1 MKTIRNNLHMIGYVY
16 KAAPMY
22 MVSLFLCSGIQAL
35 VAVGGLWVDKMVIAR
50 LVGGRGLAAGLFLFY
65 GFYIALDYVF
75 QQARLFLMNRFNS
88 LLNVDFSIYMRRILY
103 DKVRDFDI
111 SCYEDQEF
119 YNDYERAVGEIDT
132 RPIQVADTLAR
143 GFYYVLTML
152 LITVVVFEPVFI
164 AAAIVVLIKQL
175 VYLNRLNK
183 INYRINMETTVHD
196 RRAGYVKQLFQ
207 NSAFIMQSRVMGAT
221 PYFVGQNER
230 AMESRRAVSGKYYR
244 KSIVPSALSYFTG
257 ELAVAAMGFYLCA
270 QMLHGRYSASDFVYL
285 FQAFFVFS
293 ANLIY
298 LFQIFPE
305 MADHSRYIDNIRKVM
320 DYKTIVKDAGE
331 GTESVGAFES
341 LEVRNLCFAYQKD
354 REVLK
359 GITFRLRKGEKI
371 AIVGENGSGKSTL
384 VKLLLDMYPAGGGEI
399 RYNGVDYRRCGASE
413 IRAAFGV
420 VFQDFQTYAFTVAE
434 NVLMRKAESEEDRE
448 KVVLA
453 LRFAGLWEKVRTLED
468 GIFTVL
474 TKEFDEKGVYFSG
487 GEYQKLAIAR
497 AYARDAEI
505 LVFDEPNSALDPVS
519 EYEIFQKI
527 MLLGKDRTVI
537 YISHRL
543 FSTVSADCIYLLAEG
558 RVCEKGTHDSL
569 MAQKG
574 KYYEMYT
581 AQIEGYRE
589 S

>member
-1 MKTIRNNLHMIGYVY
+1 MKTIRNNLHMIGYIY

-22 MVSLFLCSGIQAL
+22 LVSLFLCSAIQAL

-103 DKVRDFDI
+103 HKVKEFDL
-111 SCYEDQEF
+111 SCYEDPEF

-132 RPIQVADTLAR
+132 RPLQVADTLSR

-152 LITVVVFEPVFI
+152 LITVVVFEPVFL
-164 AAAIVVLIKQL
+164 AAAFVVLIKQL

-183 INYRINMETTVHD
+183 VNYRINMETTVHD

-207 NSAFIMQSRVMGAT
+207 NSDFIMQSRVMGAT
-221 PYFVGQNER
+221 SYFVGQNES
-230 AMESRRAVSGKYYR
+230 AMESSCAVSGRYYR
-244 KSIVPSALSYFTG
+244 KTVAPSALAFFTG
-257 ELAVAAMGFYLCA
+257 ELAVAAVGFYLCV
-270 QMLHGRYSASDFVYL
+270 QMLHGRYSTSDFVYL
-285 FQAFFVFS
+285 FQAFSVFS
-293 ANLIY
+293 ANLTY

-305 MADHSRYIDNIRKVM
+305 MTDHSRYIDNIRKVM
-320 DYKTIVKDAGE
+320 DYKPIVKETDE
-331 GTESVGAFES
+331 GMAPVGAFEK
-341 LEVRNLCFAYQKD
+341 LEIRDLRFAYQED

-359 GITFRLRKGEKI
+359 GVAFQIRKGEKI

-384 VKLLLDMYPAGGGEI
+384 VKLLLDMYPAEGGEI
-399 RYNGVDYRRCGASE
+399 LYNGVDYRRCGASE

-448 KVVLA
+448 KVVSA
-453 LRFAGLWEKVRTLED
+453 LQFAGLWEKVQALED

-505 LVFDEPNSALDPVS
+505 LIFDEPNSALDPVS

-581 AQIEGYRE
+581 AQTEGYRE

>member
-1 MKTIRNNLHMIGYVY
+1 
-16 KAAPMY
+16 
-22 MVSLFLCSGIQAL
+22 
-35 VAVGGLWVDKMVIAR
+35 
-50 LVGGRGLAAGLFLFY
+50 
-65 GFYIALDYVF
+65 
-75 QQARLFLMNRFNS
+75 
-88 LLNVDFSIYMRRILY
+88 
-103 DKVRDFDI
+103 
-111 SCYEDQEF
+111 
-119 YNDYERAVGEIDT
+119 
-132 RPIQVADTLAR
+132 
-143 GFYYVLTML
+143 
-152 LITVVVFEPVFI
+152 
-164 AAAIVVLIKQL
+164 
-175 VYLNRLNK
+175 
-183 INYRINMETTVHD
+183 
-196 RRAGYVKQLFQ
+196 
-207 NSAFIMQSRVMGAT
+207 
-221 PYFVGQNER
+221 
-230 AMESRRAVSGKYYR
+230 
-244 KSIVPSALSYFTG
+244 
-257 ELAVAAMGFYLCA
+257 
-270 QMLHGRYSASDFVYL
+270 
-285 FQAFFVFS
+285 
-293 ANLIY
+293 
-298 LFQIFPE
+298 
-305 MADHSRYIDNIRKVM
+305 M

-399 RYNGVDYRRCGASE
+399 RYNGVDYQRCGASE

-448 KVVLA
+448 KVVSA